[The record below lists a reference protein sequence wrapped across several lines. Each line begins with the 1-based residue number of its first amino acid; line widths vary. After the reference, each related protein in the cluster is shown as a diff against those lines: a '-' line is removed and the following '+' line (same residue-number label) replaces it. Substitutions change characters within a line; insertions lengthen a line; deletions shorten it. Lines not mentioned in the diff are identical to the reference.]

1 MKGENTITGIYGWK
15 GAGKTVTCTL
25 FMYIEKLKK
34 SKPKLFSNYK
44 LNFDYEWLDGTDLVE
59 LSEKLDNS
67 AIAIDELHQY
77 ADCRD
82 STTKQNKRVSQFF
95 LQSRHTR
102 SNIYYTTQYKDQVDK
117 RIRRITDIDIIVENL
132 GIDSDYDGDVDI
144 FQMTLKDRRDPT
156 NPVIQK
162 KFYAK
167 PIFGLYDSTERIN
180 PFEYKEKKDA
190 KKPRKVA

>member
-1 MKGENTITGIYGWK
+1 MAGK

-25 FMYIEKLKK
+25 FMYLESLKK
-34 SKPKLFSNYK
+34 SHPKLFSNYK
-44 LNFDYEWLDGTDLVE
+44 LGFHYDWLDGTDLVE
-59 LSEKLDNS
+59 LSAKLDNS

-156 NPVIQK
+156 NPVIQR

-167 PIFGLYDSTERIN
+167 PIFNLYDSTERIN
-180 PFEYKEKKDA
+180 PFEYRDKKEA
-190 KKPRKVA
+190 KHGRKVA